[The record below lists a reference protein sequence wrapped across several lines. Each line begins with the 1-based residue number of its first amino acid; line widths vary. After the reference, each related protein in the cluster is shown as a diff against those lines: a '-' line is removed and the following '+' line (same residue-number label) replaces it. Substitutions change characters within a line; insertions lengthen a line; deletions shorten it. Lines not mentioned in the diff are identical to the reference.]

1 MHAQQNGM
9 KKHDEVRVC
18 SLPKKK
24 KKLLITLLHE
34 SNVVHEMDTGQNG
47 DKSKW
52 QQPKQRQPTQRQT
65 KTATIVVKTATTI
78 GQNGDKY
85 CQNGNENS
93 NKPKR

>member
-1 MHAQQNGM
+1 MM
-9 KKHDEVRVC
+9 KFGYAAC
-18 SLPKKK
+18 KKIN

-47 DKSKW
+47 DKSKR
-52 QQPKQRQPTQRQT
+52 QQPKQRQT